1 MYQQV
6 AKVPSNTSGSTS
18 LANPVNQLPTYVICN
33 EVVLVQKPN
42 ELYSKLLVQLGIRKT
57 SA

>member
-18 LANPVNQLPTYVICN
+18 LANPVNPNICDMQQGCLSP
-33 EVVLVQKPN
+33 EAKCVVFQTARATRH
-42 ELYSKLLVQLGIRKT
+42 S
-57 SA
+57 

>member
-18 LANPVNQLPTYVICN
+18 LANPVNQLPTYVI
-33 EVVLVQKPN
+33 
-42 ELYSKLLVQLGIRKT
+42 SKLLVQLGIHKT